1 MYLCMWLIRS
11 GKGVRR
17 EGGGERGGEGGE
29 GGVEGGAS
37 ILRLF

>member
-11 GKGVRR
+11 GYGVRR
-17 EGGGERGGEGGE
+17 EGGGEGGEGGGK